1 MREKQH
7 YSIDHLID
15 TINSSFLLNS
25 SVLEFLSLNRDLV
38 LTNQKTFSF
47 NDVSIKKLKRKIA
60 DIDNDYFIF
69 SSNLKKFLKIER

>member
-7 YSIDHLID
+7 YSIDHLVD
-15 TINSSFLLNS
+15 RINSSFLLNS
-25 SVLEFLSLNRDLV
+25 SILEFLSLNRDLV
-38 LTNQKTFSF
+38 LTKKRLMF
-47 NDVSIKKLKRKIA
+47 NDVSIKRLKRKIA

>member
-7 YSIDHLID
+7 YSIDHLVD

-25 SVLEFLSLNRDLV
+25 SILEFLSLNRDLV
-38 LTNQKTFSF
+38 LTKKRLMF
-47 NDVSIKKLKRKIA
+47 NDVSIKRLKRKIA

>member
-7 YSIDHLID
+7 YSIDHLVD

-25 SVLEFLSLNRDLV
+25 SILEFLSLNRDLV
-38 LTNQKTFSF
+38 LTKKRLMF
-47 NDVSIKKLKRKIA
+47 NDVSIKRLKRKIA
-60 DIDNDYFIF
+60 DIYNDYFIF

>member
-7 YSIDHLID
+7 YSIDHLVD

-38 LTNQKTFSF
+38 LTKKRLMF
-47 NDVSIKKLKRKIA
+47 NDVSIKRLKRKIA

>member
-7 YSIDHLID
+7 YSIDHLVD

-25 SVLEFLSLNRDLV
+25 SILELLSLNRDLV
-38 LTNQKTFSF
+38 LTKKRLMF
-47 NDVSIKKLKRKIA
+47 NDVSIKRLKRKIA

>member
-7 YSIDHLID
+7 YSIDHLVD
-15 TINSSFLLNS
+15 AINSSFLLNS
-25 SVLEFLSLNRDLV
+25 SILEFLSLNRDLV
-38 LTNQKTFSF
+38 LTKKRLMF
-47 NDVSIKKLKRKIA
+47 NDVSIKRLKRIIA